1 MNIFQL
7 IQIVVEL
14 PPHAQVNVSSP
25 TWDSE
30 SKLSI
35 QHSVWNEQ
43 SYYRLAGKS
52 FPLQLVPLLNI
63 HQVHQ
68 SILQILTNYGIIEEQ
83 ELEVDL
89 AHASLVAFDYKSTAD
104 GIARL
109 GLVRLANQQMQ
120 PVEIPKLK
128 CGGAF
133 NLGMVGFDFKTFHF
147 EAMTLS
153 NNVLTFTGSNEDD
166 DQVEIN
172 ENDLPDNGLLYLLDY
187 FLTGTY

>member
-1 MNIFQL
+1 MNISQL

-14 PPHAQVNVSSP
+14 TPYAQVNVTSP

-30 SKLSI
+30 NILSI

-52 FPLQLVPLLNI
+52 FPLQLVPLLNV
-63 HQVHQ
+63 HLVHQ

-89 AHASLVAFDYKSTAD
+89 VHASDVAFEYKSTAD

-109 GLVRLANQQMQ
+109 GLIRLVNQQMGH
-120 PVEIPKLK
+120 VEIPEINS
-128 CGGAF
+128 GGAF
-133 NLGMVGFDFKTFHF
+133 NLGMIGLDFNTFYF
-147 EAMTLS
+147 GTMTLID
-153 NNVLTFTGSNEDD
+153 NVLTFSGSNEDD
-166 DQVEIN
+166 DAVEID
-172 ENDLPDNGLLYLLDY
+172 ENDLPDNGLSYLLDY
-187 FLTGTY
+187 LLTGTY